1 MWLLR
6 SWLLIAQILIS
17 DCSEITWLWAIKA
30 QTVTNEISG
39 ELLEMS
45 NQDITLTEK
54 KRRGAGPSTRRT
66 LSSWVAWS
74 RPKRSASRTSA
85 ETWWWS
91 VRLGN
96 HRARCWVSA
105 GRNSGRGQFV
115 KLYVNGVRA
124 FKELTNAGTRVF
136 EVLYLE
142 VQKNI
147 SQDRVY
153 LSFTT
158 LDDSVKL
165 SQATF
170 TWGIRELIDKG
181 FAAPTD
187 AVAWYWLNP
196 TICGTVTDLVFVR
209 EYRWKKNSAQTYDP
223 RQQSLELTDP
233 EIPSDIRLIFS

>member
-1 MWLLR
+1 
-6 SWLLIAQILIS
+6 
-17 DCSEITWLWAIKA
+17 
-30 QTVTNEISG
+30 
-39 ELLEMS
+39 MS
-45 NQDITLTEK
+45 NQDIALTEQK
-54 KRRGAGPSTRRT
+54 KRRGLTVYPKNPFVVGGMVKAKTKRITNKRGDMMVVGETGEIIAPAAGF
-66 LSSWVAWS
+66 WQAQEVDAA
-74 RPKRSASRTSA
+74 K
-85 ETWWWS
+85 
-91 VRLGN
+91 
-96 HRARCWVSA
+96 
-105 GRNSGRGQFV
+105 FV

-170 TWGIRELIDKG
+170 TRGIRELIDKG
-181 FAAPTD
+181 FVAPTD

-196 TICGTVTDLVFVR
+196 DYMWNGDRLAFVR
-209 EYRWKKNSAQTYDP
+209 EYRKKNSAPTFDP

-233 EIPSDIRLIFS
+233 ESPTSDPEN